1 MIHYLARPVPF
12 LHLQE
17 ARLSDPLHTASTDPA
32 RPAADRFARW
42 ADHPA
47 GPALLFVFA
56 VVEGCLFP
64 APTEAL
70 YAALALAR
78 PRRAWTL
85 AAVAAAGSVLGGVV
99 GWTFGAAL
107 FERVGRPVLASYD
120 LLERVDAVA
129 ALYRDNAAL
138 ALVTSGYTPVPY
150 VLYGIVAG
158 SAGIPL
164 GTFVLFSAI
173 GRGLK
178 YVILG
183 LLASV
188 AGPPIRRW
196 LIRSRMRIMFA
207 AAAVLL
213 TALLL
218 LVRTIR

>member
-1 MIHYLARPVPF
+1 VTPTGEGR
-12 LHLQE
+12 
-17 ARLSDPLHTASTDPA
+17 AS
-32 RPAADRFARW
+32 ARW
-42 ADHPA
+42 ARWAKHPA

-56 VVEGCLFP
+56 VMEGCLFP

-85 AAVAAAGSVLGGVV
+85 AGIAAVGSVVGGAI
-99 GWTFGAAL
+99 GWMFGAAL
-107 FERVGRPVLASYD
+107 FERVGRPVLDSYG
-120 LLERVDAVA
+120 LLDRVDAVA

-173 GRGLK
+173 GRGVK
-178 YVILG
+178 YAILG
-183 LLASV
+183 LLASI
-188 AGPPIRRW
+188 AGPPIRGW
-196 LIRSRMRIMFA
+196 LIRSRLRI
-207 AAAVLL
+207 AAAVAAAMVVALYLL
-213 TALLL
+213 ASAVL
-218 LVRTIR
+218 